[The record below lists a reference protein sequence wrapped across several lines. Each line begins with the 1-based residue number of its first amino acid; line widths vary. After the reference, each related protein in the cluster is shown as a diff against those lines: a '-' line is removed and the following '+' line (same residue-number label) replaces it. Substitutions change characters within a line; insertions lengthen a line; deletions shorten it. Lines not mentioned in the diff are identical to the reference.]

1 MKRVKFEVKTHED
14 RIKIYEVLAKNG
26 YSVDIKTE
34 TKYLKPRVYICVD
47 VEDHDVE
54 GSR

>member
-1 MKRVKFEVKTHED
+1 MKRVKFEVSSHED

-34 TKYLKPRVYICVD
+34 TKYTKPRVFVCVEVGD
-47 VEDHDVE
+47 HEVE
-54 GSR
+54 S

>member
-1 MKRVKFEVKTHED
+1 MKRVRFEVKNHED

-34 TKYLKPRVYICVD
+34 TKYSKPRVFVTVD
-47 VEDHDVE
+47 VADYEVE
-54 GSR
+54 